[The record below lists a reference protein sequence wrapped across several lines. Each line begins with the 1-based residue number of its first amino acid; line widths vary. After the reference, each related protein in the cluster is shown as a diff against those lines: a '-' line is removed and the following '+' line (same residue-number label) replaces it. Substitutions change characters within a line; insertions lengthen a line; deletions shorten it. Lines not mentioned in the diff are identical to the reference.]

1 MRMTAPP
8 TRMTAPPM
16 RMTAPPT
23 RTTAP
28 PMRMTAPP
36 TRMTAP
42 PTRMTAPPMR
52 VNWEEN
58 RGRPKPPPRPTARRS
73 PLQAMLEQSM
83 LQISVAAVIAG
94 SLGWSWLIYSEF
106 RSPVLVAPAIAA
118 VDPAAVDVTSNV
130 VKSAGTSAYARI
142 ERPSASGT
150 GNRPPSGESAASIVA
165 REWSFFEPKHLAEGA
180 RAALR
185 QAAREQ
191 RIAKESTIAREL
203 VAAKEPK
210 VAKETAAAK
219 EPKIAKEPAAT
230 KEPRVA
236 KEITVAKEA
245 AVAKEPAAAKE
256 TRIAKEITVAKETA
270 VAKEPAAAK
279 ETRIAKEITVAKE
292 AAIVKEPAAV
302 KEAVV
307 VKEAAAAKETARSLI
322 HLAALETVAPQY
334 PPLHAPSE
342 PGPSRIPFIGARTSL
357 VDFETA
363 PFPYHGAVP
372 GSNRPFLSA
381 GDEGHRGHANF
392 RGRVFW
398 ESPTFSDDRV
408 LLHIPP
414 GFDPKRPAVMVVFFH
429 GHGANLA
436 RDVRDRQQVPAQLT
450 AAGTNAVLVA
460 PQFAVNAADSS
471 AGKFW
476 EPNGFKRFLD
486 EAAVKLANL
495 YGDQRSTAAFANMP
509 IVIVAYSGGFG
520 PTLSVLDRGGV
531 RSRVRGLVLLDALYG
546 GIDRFAD
553 WIANNRSTFFVSSY
567 TPHTAGHNAHLEH
580 LLRQRDVPYDSEL
593 RRSHLRGMVAF
604 LPAGPISHRDFVN
617 RAWAEAPIKD
627 VLLRMEDV
635 GPHYANTETTAS
647 LPAAALAG
655 RRD

>member
-1 MRMTAPP
+1 
-8 TRMTAPPM
+8 
-16 RMTAPPT
+16 
-23 RTTAP
+23 
-28 PMRMTAPP
+28 
-36 TRMTAP
+36 
-42 PTRMTAPPMR
+42 
-52 VNWEEN
+52 
-58 RGRPKPPPRPTARRS
+58 
-73 PLQAMLEQSM
+73 M
-83 LQISVAAVIAG
+83 LQVSIGAVIAG

-118 VDPAAVDVTSNV
+118 IDAAAVDDAANA
-130 VKSAGTSAYARI
+130 VKSAGTSAYVRI
-142 ERPSASGT
+142 D
-150 GNRPPSGESAASIVA
+150 PPSRSAARNTLPGEESAASVVA
-165 REWSFFEPKHLAEGA
+165 REWSFFEPRRLAESA

-185 QAAREQ
+185 QAAKEQ
-191 RIAKESTIAREL
+191 RIAKE
-203 VAAKEPK
+203 V
-210 VAKETAAAK
+210 AAAK
-219 EPKIAKEPAAT
+219 EPKA
-230 KEPRVA
+230 
-236 KEITVAKEA
+236 AKEA

-256 TRIAKEITVAKETA
+256 PKVAKESVAAKELKVAKEITVAKEPTKEPTVAKEQRFAKEPA
-270 VAKEPAAAK
+270 VTKEIAFSKESIAKESIAKEPAAAR
-279 ETRIAKEITVAKE
+279 ES
-292 AAIVKEPAAV
+292 PAV
-302 KEAVV
+302 KEAV
-307 VKEAAAAKETARSLI
+307 AAKETARSLI

-334 PPLHAPSE
+334 PPLRTPSE
-342 PGPSRIPFIGARTSL
+342 SGPSRIPFIGARTTL
-357 VDFETA
+357 ADFETA

-372 GSNRPFLSA
+372 GSGRPFLSA
-381 GDEGHRGHANF
+381 GEEGHRGHANF

-436 RDVRDRQQVPAQLT
+436 RDVRDRQQVPAQIT

-495 YGDQRSTAAFANMP
+495 YGDQHSAAAFANMP

-531 RSRVRGLVLLDALYG
+531 RSRIRGLVLLDALYG

-567 TPHTAGHNAHLEH
+567 TPHTAGHNSHLEH

-593 RRSHLRGMVAF
+593 RRNHLRGMVAF

-627 VLLRMEDV
+627 VLARMEDI
-635 GPHYANTETTAS
+635 GPQYANAEATAS
-647 LPAAALAG
+647 LPA
-655 RRD
+655 RRGD

>member
-256 TRIAKEITVAKETA
+256 TRIAKEITVAKE
-270 VAKEPAAAK
+270 
-279 ETRIAKEITVAKE
+279 

-381 GDEGHRGHANF
+381 GEDGHRGHANF

>member
-1 MRMTAPP
+1 
-8 TRMTAPPM
+8 
-16 RMTAPPT
+16 
-23 RTTAP
+23 
-28 PMRMTAPP
+28 
-36 TRMTAP
+36 
-42 PTRMTAPPMR
+42 
-52 VNWEEN
+52 
-58 RGRPKPPPRPTARRS
+58 
-73 PLQAMLEQSM
+73 M

-118 VDPAAVDVTSNV
+118 IDPAAVDDAARL
-130 VKSAGTSAYARI
+130 VKSAGTSAYVRI
-142 ERPSASGT
+142 DRPSASGT
-150 GNRPPSGESAASIVA
+150 GNSPPSGESAASIVA
-165 REWSFFEPKHLAEGA
+165 REWSFFEPQRLADGG

-191 RIAKESTIAREL
+191 RIAKELTIAREL
-203 VAAKEPK
+203 AAAKELKVAKGPAAAKEPK
-210 VAKETAAAK
+210 V
-219 EPKIAKEPAAT
+219 AKEPAAT

-245 AVAKEPAAAKE
+245 AVAKEPTAAKE
-256 TRIAKEITVAKETA
+256 PRA
-270 VAKEPAAAK
+270 
-279 ETRIAKEITVAKE
+279 AKEITVAKE
-292 AAIVKEPAAV
+292 AAVAKEPTAAKEPRAAKEITVAKEAAVVKEPAAV
-302 KEAVV
+302 KEAAV
-307 VKEAAAAKETARSLI
+307 VKEATAAKETARSLI
-322 HLAALETVAPQY
+322 HLAALETVAPQF
-334 PPLHAPSE
+334 PPLHTPSE

-363 PFPYHGAVP
+363 PFPYHGGVP
-372 GSNRPFLSA
+372 GSNRPFLGA
-381 GDEGHRGHANF
+381 GEEGHRGHVNF

-398 ESPTFSDDRV
+398 KSPTFSDDRV

-436 RDVRDRQQVPAQLT
+436 HDVRDRQQVPAQLT

-486 EAAVKLANL
+486 EAAVKLASL
-495 YGDQRSTAAFANMP
+495 YGDPHSTAAFANMP

-567 TPHTAGHNAHLEH
+567 TPHTAGHNAYLEH

-617 RAWAEAPIKD
+617 RAWTEAPIKD

-655 RRD
+655 RGD

>member
-1 MRMTAPP
+1 
-8 TRMTAPPM
+8 M

-256 TRIAKEITVAKETA
+256 TRIAKEITVAKE
-270 VAKEPAAAK
+270 
-279 ETRIAKEITVAKE
+279 

-381 GDEGHRGHANF
+381 GEDGHRGHANF

-604 LPAGPISHRDFVN
+604 LPAGPIAHRDFVN

>member
-256 TRIAKEITVAKETA
+256 TRIAKEITVAKE
-270 VAKEPAAAK
+270 
-279 ETRIAKEITVAKE
+279 

-307 VKEAAAAKETARSLI
+307 VKEAAAARETARSLI
-322 HLAALETVAPQY
+322 HLAALETVAPQF

-381 GDEGHRGHANF
+381 GEDGHRGHANF

-635 GPHYANTETTAS
+635 GQHYANTETTAS

>member
-1 MRMTAPP
+1 
-8 TRMTAPPM
+8 
-16 RMTAPPT
+16 
-23 RTTAP
+23 
-28 PMRMTAPP
+28 
-36 TRMTAP
+36 
-42 PTRMTAPPMR
+42 MTAPPMR

-256 TRIAKEITVAKETA
+256 TRIAKEITVAKE
-270 VAKEPAAAK
+270 
-279 ETRIAKEITVAKE
+279 

-307 VKEAAAAKETARSLI
+307 VKEAAVAKETARSLI

-381 GDEGHRGHANF
+381 GEDGHRGHANF

>member
-1 MRMTAPP
+1 M
-8 TRMTAPPM
+8 
-16 RMTAPPT
+16 
-23 RTTAP
+23 
-28 PMRMTAPP
+28 
-36 TRMTAP
+36 
-42 PTRMTAPPMR
+42 
-52 VNWEEN
+52 
-58 RGRPKPPPRPTARRS
+58 
-73 PLQAMLEQSM
+73 
-83 LQISVAAVIAG
+83 
-94 SLGWSWLIYSEF
+94 
-106 RSPVLVAPAIAA
+106 
-118 VDPAAVDVTSNV
+118 
-130 VKSAGTSAYARI
+130 
-142 ERPSASGT
+142 
-150 GNRPPSGESAASIVA
+150 
-165 REWSFFEPKHLAEGA
+165 
-180 RAALR
+180 
-185 QAAREQ
+185 
-191 RIAKESTIAREL
+191 
-203 VAAKEPK
+203 
-210 VAKETAAAK
+210 
-219 EPKIAKEPAAT
+219 
-230 KEPRVA
+230 
-236 KEITVAKEA
+236 
-245 AVAKEPAAAKE
+245 
-256 TRIAKEITVAKETA
+256 
-270 VAKEPAAAK
+270 
-279 ETRIAKEITVAKE
+279 
-292 AAIVKEPAAV
+292 
-302 KEAVV
+302 
-307 VKEAAAAKETARSLI
+307 KEAAAAKETARSLI
-322 HLAALETVAPQY
+322 HLAALETVAPQF

-381 GDEGHRGHANF
+381 GEEGHRGHANF

-495 YGDQRSTAAFANMP
+495 YGDPRSTAAFANMP

-580 LLRQRDVPYDSEL
+580 LLRQRDVPYNSEL

-635 GPHYANTETTAS
+635 GPHYANAETTAS
-647 LPAAALAG
+647 LPAAAMAG

>member
-1 MRMTAPP
+1 
-8 TRMTAPPM
+8 
-16 RMTAPPT
+16 
-23 RTTAP
+23 
-28 PMRMTAPP
+28 MRMTAPP

-236 KEITVAKEA
+236 KEITVAKE
-245 AVAKEPAAAKE
+245 
-256 TRIAKEITVAKETA
+256 TA

-334 PPLHAPSE
+334 PPLRAPSE

-381 GDEGHRGHANF
+381 GEDGHRGHANF

>member
-1 MRMTAPP
+1 
-8 TRMTAPPM
+8 
-16 RMTAPPT
+16 
-23 RTTAP
+23 
-28 PMRMTAPP
+28 
-36 TRMTAP
+36 
-42 PTRMTAPPMR
+42 MR
-52 VNWEEN
+52 VHPEEI
-58 RGRPKPPPRPTARRS
+58 RRRPQPPQRSMPRRS
-73 PLQAMLEQSM
+73 PLRGMLERSM
-83 LQISVAAVIAG
+83 LQISVAALIAG

-118 VDPAAVDVTSNV
+118 VDRTAPGADTSAVKT
-130 VKSAGTSAYARI
+130 AGTSAYVGI
-142 ERPSASGT
+142 DRPSASSTTERAPG
-150 GNRPPSGESAASIVA
+150 GESAASIVA
-165 REWSFFEPKHLAEGA
+165 REFSFFDPKRLADSGRASA
-180 RAALR
+180 RP
-185 QAAREQ
+185 
-191 RIAKESTIAREL
+191 
-203 VAAKEPK
+203 AAKEARPGK
-210 VAKETAAAK
+210 EAAVAKEAAVVKEATTAK
-219 EPKIAKEPAAT
+219 EPKIARDSTAA
-230 KEPRVA
+230 KEPR
-236 KEITVAKEA
+236 
-245 AVAKEPAAAKE
+245 VAKEPAAAKE
-256 TRIAKEITVAKETA
+256 PKVARDTVIAQEVPVAKEQIVRKEQIVAKQQTVAKESTA
-270 VAKEPAAAK
+270 AKEPATAK
-279 ETRIAKEITVAKE
+279 DY
-292 AAIVKEPAAV
+292 
-302 KEAVV
+302 
-307 VKEAAAAKETARSLI
+307 AAATETTPRSLI
-322 HLAALETVAPQY
+322 HLAALETVAPQF
-334 PPLHAPSE
+334 PPLQTPRD
-342 PGPSRIPFIGARTSL
+342 PGPSHIPSIGARTSL

-381 GDEGHRGHANF
+381 GEEGRRGHVNF

-414 GFDPKRPAVMVVFFH
+414 GFDPQRPAVMVVFFH

-436 RDVRDRQQVPAQLT
+436 RDVRDRQQVPAQIT

-495 YGDQRSTAAFANMP
+495 YGDQRSTSAFANMP

-567 TPHTAGHNAHLEH
+567 TPHTAGHNSYLER
-580 LLRQRDVPYDSEL
+580 LLRDRGVSYDSEL
-593 RRSHLRGMVAF
+593 RRNHLRGMVAF

-627 VLLRMEDV
+627 VLVRMDDV
-635 GPHYANTETTAS
+635 GPQYANADATAS
-647 LPAAALAG
+647 IPSG
-655 RRD
+655 RRN